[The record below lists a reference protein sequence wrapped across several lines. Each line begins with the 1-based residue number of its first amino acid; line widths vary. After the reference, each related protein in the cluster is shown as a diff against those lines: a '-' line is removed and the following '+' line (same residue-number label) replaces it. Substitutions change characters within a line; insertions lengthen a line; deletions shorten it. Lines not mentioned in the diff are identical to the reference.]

1 MTLRRVKDVKS
12 CVRLSPVEETKAGGK
27 HMTAT
32 AISWLAPGVPELL
45 LSASEGGT
53 NPKAPARLV
62 SGGTSLWEMQ
72 FSAAVAIFKP
82 EV

>member
-1 MTLRRVKDVKS
+1 MM
-12 CVRLSPVEETKAGGK
+12 A
-27 HMTAT
+27 A
-32 AISWLAPGVPELL
+32 AASWPAPGVPELL
-45 LSASEGGT
+45 LSTSKGGT

-62 SGGTSLWEMQ
+62 SRGTSLWEKQ